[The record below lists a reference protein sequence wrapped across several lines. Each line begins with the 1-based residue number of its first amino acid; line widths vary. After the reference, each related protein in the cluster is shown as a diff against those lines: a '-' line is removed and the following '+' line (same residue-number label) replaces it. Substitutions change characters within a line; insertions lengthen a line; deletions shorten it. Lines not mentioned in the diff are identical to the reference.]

1 MSRQVSDRTTT
12 QVMRSLALPLYLP
25 RFLIEVSQGIL
36 LPTLPVFAGSFTDSL
51 TLVALVIATAPLGNL
66 ICDIPAGVL
75 ISRFSGKGMM
85 LVGCAVLA
93 LCSFS
98 LGIAD
103 DLGQLILIRF
113 ITGLG
118 LALTF
123 ISGITL
129 VADTVRDKD
138 RGRVTAVFGGSMR
151 IGMFVGPILVGLL
164 VSSIGLRGSIHLSGL
179 VALAAI
185 PVVFIFPGPASRR
198 SDRNE
203 RQPLSQT
210 IGSLRMF
217 NKAPITFAA
226 IGSLFL
232 MLIRSARFTL
242 VPVYGAFALNLDV
255 ETIGLI
261 TGLAGGIDMTLFPLS
276 GYLMDRFGRKYAA
289 IPSLLV
295 LSLGMVLVAI
305 SNSAVML
312 IVAAIVLG
320 LGNGL
325 GSGAMMT
332 LGTDLAPRD
341 GRSQFLGAWRVIGG
355 TGALAGPIMV
365 GGMADL
371 VGFMSCGLILSGV
384 GVISAAFYFKKVP
397 ETLQRG
403 I

>member
-1 MSRQVSDRTTT
+1 MSRQVSDRSTT
-12 QVMRSLALPLYLP
+12 QVMRSLVLPLYLP

-36 LPTLPVFAGSFTDSL
+36 LPTLPVFVGSFTDSL

-66 ICDIPAGVL
+66 IFDIPAGVL

-85 LVGCAVLA
+85 VVGCAVLA

-103 DLGQLILIRF
+103 SLGQLILIRF
-113 ITGLG
+113 IAGLG

-129 VADTVRDKD
+129 VADTVRDQD

-151 IGMFVGPILVGLL
+151 IGMFVGPIMVGLL
-164 VSSIGLRGSIHLSGL
+164 ASSIGLRGSIHLSGL
-179 VALAAI
+179 VALSAI
-185 PVVFIFPGPASRR
+185 PLILIVPNQSNQKTNSSGG
-198 SDRNE
+198 
-203 RQPLSQT
+203 QPLSQMRR
-210 IGSLRMF
+210 SLRAF
-217 NKAPITFAA
+217 GDTPITFAA

-232 MLIRSARFTL
+232 MLVRSARFTL

-261 TGLAGGIDMTLFPLS
+261 TGLSGGIDMTLFPLS

-289 IPSLLV
+289 VPSLLV

-305 SNSAVML
+305 SNSAAML
-312 IVAAIVLG
+312 IIAAIVLG

-355 TGALAGPIMV
+355 TGALAGPMMV

-371 VGFMSCGLILSGV
+371 VGLVSCGFILSAV
-384 GVISAAFYFKKVP
+384 GLISAGFYFKKIP